1 VILDFMKSPVLI
13 LFIIFNMLTIN
24 LVSASA
30 MYDEEMAESHLIQLQ
45 EEGDL
50 SSCID
55 ESVCDHFCHISSHMI
70 GLISQTV
77 HDISVD
83 IDNLYTAISEQV
95 LPYTLSPPSQPPKA

>member
-1 VILDFMKSPVLI
+1 
-13 LFIIFNMLTIN
+13 MLTIN

-30 MYDEEMAESHLIQLQ
+30 MYDDEEEMAESHLIQLQ

-55 ESVCDHFCHISSHMI
+55 ESICDHFCHISSHMI
-70 GLISQTV
+70 GMISQTI
-77 HDISVD
+77 HNTSVD
-83 IDNLYTAISEQV
+83 SHNLYTAISEQV